1 MWLHGGRAPFDPVDP
16 PVAPNQ
22 ATEPPVDPLLAAFPM
37 EDADNSDESA
47 ETARLYREF
56 TESYFLS
63 NLAPPEVHT
72 PPEIRVLF
80 PHLWGVWHYPDG
92 HEFGMADYFSMTEE
106 PAPTPAQELS
116 AMAAED
122 GDIEGPFLVP
132 EGHDFEFLPGWAP
145 DTPEGYAHDTDVESE
160 PKQKQPPPS
169 DSD

>member
-1 MWLHGGRAPFDPVDP
+1 
-16 PVAPNQ
+16 
-22 ATEPPVDPLLAAFPM
+22 M

-47 ETARLYREF
+47 ETDRVNRELHD
-56 TESYFLS
+56 SLS

-72 PPEIRVLF
+72 LPEGSVLF
-80 PHLWGVWHYPDG
+80 PHLWGVWHNPDG
-92 HEFGMADYFSMTEE
+92 HDFSMTEE

-122 GDIEGPFLVP
+122 GDIEGPFLVA